1 MINLFKKGDYVTRK
15 KYNNDILFKIEEI
28 NGRIIILSGVNLRLY
43 ADADISDLVLSTISK
58 KKEEVDNVRNLDVTN
73 YFYIPGIILHLD
85 SDTDYLNKCNNYYDK
100 QKIKH
105 FGYCYKEKDFKS
117 KVKELIIKHKPSIVV
132 ITGHDAYYKN
142 NKYKN
147 SNYFIDTVKEIRSNY
162 KNILIVSGACQS
174 NYNGLIQ
181 AGSTYAS
188 SPKHINIHAL
198 DPAIIASFLALTDKN
213 SIINI
218 EEILNKTKYGP
229 DGIGGIITNGTMI
242 SGYPKI
248 KIE

>member
-1 MINLFKKGDYVTRK
+1 M
-15 KYNNDILFKIEEI
+15 
-28 NGRIIILSGVNLRLY
+28 
-43 ADADISDLVLSTISK
+43 
-58 KKEEVDNVRNLDVTN
+58 
-73 YFYIPGIILHLD
+73 
-85 SDTDYLNKCNNYYDK
+85 
-100 QKIKH
+100 
-105 FGYCYKEKDFKS
+105 
-117 KVKELIIKHKPSIVV
+117 
-132 ITGHDAYYKN
+132 
-142 NKYKN
+142 
-147 SNYFIDTVKEIRSNY
+147 
-162 KNILIVSGACQS
+162 IVSGACQS